1 MPPAAC
7 ATHPP
12 RSSADL
18 SASHLPS
25 PSAATGG
32 VAVDPQLSVSRI
44 GSRAYHPAMEVLA
57 PQVRSW
63 CCVLLLLSCVL
74 LLLSCVLLSLQCVL
88 LLVHVCCCRLV
99 AAGHSRTPIPT
110 IAESRSLLPL
120 LLALCGHRVT
130 FRCPPPSRFK
140 SCLVTHPFL
149 APRPCRCGSTWRKP
163 WTLLVTPLPW
173 TIRP

>member
-1 MPPAAC
+1 MALPPAAC

-63 CCVLLLLSCVL
+63 CCVLLLLS
-74 LLLSCVLLSLQCVL
+74 LQCVL

-130 FRCPPPSRFK
+130 LRCPPPSRFK

-149 APRPCRCGSTWRKP
+149 APHLCRCGSTWRKP
-163 WTLLVTPLPW
+163 WTLLATLLPW